1 MTQITAEFLWV
12 NHRAVLG
19 GDNARSGADGR
30 PLKLPYLLAEAPLGV
45 QEAHW
50 GMAAAV
56 ALSNGSKLP
65 ARPIGVREE
74 RANEIVE
81 GLLRRL
87 DINVAAIE

>member
-1 MTQITAEFLWV
+1 MVPMTQITAEFLWI

-30 PLKLPYLLAEAPLGV
+30 PLKLPYLLEEAPPGV

-56 ALSNGSKLP
+56 ALANGQELP
-65 ARPIGVREE
+65 PRPVGVSEE
-74 RANEIVE
+74 RAAEIV
-81 GLLRRL
+81 RRL
-87 DINVAAIE
+87 DVKVTVGG

>member
-1 MTQITAEFLWV
+1 MTQITAEYLWI

-30 PLKLPYLLAEAPLGV
+30 PLKLPYLLSEAPPGV

-56 ALSNGSKLP
+56 ALANGCALP
-65 ARPIGVREE
+65 PRPVGLSEE
-74 RANEIVE
+74 RAEEIV
-81 GLLRRL
+81 RRL
-87 DINVAAIE
+87 EVKVTSGG